1 MYSEVRIV
9 PDEAVLAI
17 GEANE
22 PLPLEALIRAAFL
35 ASGAKDEELN
45 GRIEAI
51 LEIIDS
57 LGPLAS
63 LEMTSK
69 GEALLEWI
77 HENLLTRY
85 VELQT
90 SLIVLLEKGTY
101 NCVSSAI
108 LYMLLA
114 RGIGIPIHGVL
125 TEDHAFC
132 HIPVAGGAIGID
144 VETTTIH
151 GFDVGSRKLARDS
164 FTRRTGFTYIPA
176 GKQRRDI
183 GEKELISLI
192 YQNRISMLQKFG
204 GWNEAV
210 GLSLDR
216 WALTRSQAVM
226 EYYLL
231 SVRNYAIY
239 LNEQKRQVEA
249 LHFLGEVAKTLGRNH
264 GLEDIASMLLGNAVI
279 LNLRGNQIEE
289 ARAILE
295 DERLRVLVSEDF
307 LTARRKE
314 IMRHELEITVKGVK
328 DDLSF
333 HVSLTEV
340 NKALATDVI
349 DVKRWEELTVFLW
362 TKETQRKAV
371 DGDWLAGWLFLETAP
386 ESVRVISGWD
396 SLEATYEYNATITYH
411 NRFVTALRQRRI
423 DTANRILNEG
433 LELFPDS
440 SILIADKKLLAEQ
453 Q

>member
-1 MYSEVRIV
+1 
-9 PDEAVLAI
+9 
-17 GEANE
+17 
-22 PLPLEALIRAAFL
+22 
-35 ASGAKDEELN
+35 
-45 GRIEAI
+45 
-51 LEIIDS
+51 
-57 LGPLAS
+57 
-63 LEMTSK
+63 
-69 GEALLEWI
+69 
-77 HENLLTRY
+77 
-85 VELQT
+85 
-90 SLIVLLEKGTY
+90 
-101 NCVSSAI
+101 
-108 LYMLLA
+108 
-114 RGIGIPIHGVL
+114 
-125 TEDHAFC
+125 
-132 HIPVAGGAIGID
+132 
-144 VETTTIH
+144 
-151 GFDVGSRKLARDS
+151 
-164 FTRRTGFTYIPA
+164 
-176 GKQRRDI
+176 
-183 GEKELISLI
+183 
-192 YQNRISMLQKFG
+192 
-204 GWNEAV
+204 
-210 GLSLDR
+210 
-216 WALTRSQAVM
+216 M